1 MSEDTAPRPRRS
13 LFGGIYRRL
22 QGAARH
28 PHAQW
33 WLAAA
38 AFAEASF
45 FPIPPDVI
53 LAPMALESPK
63 RWWRYATI
71 ATVSSAIGGLFG
83 YAIGHYL
90 IEWALPLIQAAGY
103 GGAYH
108 TAKVFFAR
116 YGFWALIVKGL
127 TPFPYKIFTITAGAV
142 AMPLL
147 PFFAA
152 SVISRAMRFFLLA
165 GLLAL
170 AGPKV
175 EPVLARYIDW
185 FGWAFLALL
194 VVGFWWLAQH

>member
-1 MSEDTAPRPRRS
+1 MDKSRS
-13 LFGGIYRRL
+13 GWFIAAMIKRIYDWCV
-22 QGAARH
+22 AAADK
-28 PHAQW
+28 PYALW
-33 WLAAA
+33 ILAAVS
-38 AFAEASF
+38 FAESSF
-45 FPIPPDVI
+45 FPVPPDVM
-53 LAPMALESPK
+53 LAPMSLAQPK
-63 RWWRYATI
+63 RAWVFAGVCTI
-71 ATVSSAIGGLFG
+71 ASVIGGLLG

-90 IEWALPLIQAAGY
+90 IEWALPLIQSAGY
-103 GGAYH
+103 GGAYQ

-152 SVISRAMRFFLLA
+152 SIISRAMRFFLLA
-165 GLLAL
+165 GVLAL

-185 FGWAFLALL
+185 FGWAFLILL
-194 VVGFWWLAQH
+194 LAGFWWLARH